1 MVPRNGVEI
10 LGERAAIVFW
20 IEARGAAEHQF
31 HNDIEG
37 GASHGGSRIDRTI
50 GLRGFPALD
59 LPLRHGGEGGHKRQ
73 YCLRPEDRRCGPPLP
88 PPFSAFRN
96 EDRIFSHH
104 RLERTAGRRVTAE
117 GVRLLDQDFTNHLRL
132 ADQENVGIARTHAR
146 DALLIGR
153 LRDGLDIVA
162 PERRQSAE
170 AERPRRRLERNKVG
184 VYEHRIDLAAP
195 CLYLTA
201 RYISDKFRKLA
212 QGAPTIE
219 GRAVAPV
226 PRMARQFIYHMQE
239 LSKTYPGNRKV
250 LDNVHLSFYPDAKI
264 GVLGVNGAGK
274 STLLRIMAG
283 IDDEYSGE
291 AWAADGAR
299 VGYLPQEPQ
308 LDTAKSVRENVME
321 GVAAQKAIL
330 DRYNELAL
338 NYSDETADEM
348 TRLQDEIESKG
359 LWDLDSKVDQA
370 MDALRCPADD
380 ADVTKLSG
388 GERRRVA
395 LCKLLLEQ
403 PDLLLL
409 DEPTNHLDAESVMW
423 LEGHLRNYPGAILIV
438 THDRYF
444 LDNVTGWILEL
455 DRGRGIP
462 YEGNYSSW
470 LVQKQK
476 RLEQEGREEEA
487 HQRTLAREQE
497 WIAASPRARQAKS
510 KARYERYEDLLRKA
524 GEKQTQTAQIVIP
537 VAERLGQNVID
548 FESLTKGFGSNLL
561 IDDLTFK
568 LPAGGIVGVIGP
580 NGAGK
585 TTLFRMITAQDK
597 PNSGTIKVG
606 ESVQLGY
613 VDQSRDTLDG
623 KKTVWEEISGGLDQL
638 QLGKREVNSRAYC
651 AAFNFKGADQQKK
664 VGQLSG
670 GERNRVHLAKML
682 KSGANVLLL
691 DEPTNDLDVD
701 TLRALEEALE
711 DFAGCAVIITH
722 DRWFLDRIATH
733 ILAFEGDSHVEW
745 FEGNFQDYEKDKMR
759 RLGIDTVIPQRI
771 KYKKFSR

>member
-1 MVPRNGVEI
+1 
-10 LGERAAIVFW
+10 
-20 IEARGAAEHQF
+20 
-31 HNDIEG
+31 
-37 GASHGGSRIDRTI
+37 
-50 GLRGFPALD
+50 
-59 LPLRHGGEGGHKRQ
+59 
-73 YCLRPEDRRCGPPLP
+73 
-88 PPFSAFRN
+88 
-96 EDRIFSHH
+96 
-104 RLERTAGRRVTAE
+104 
-117 GVRLLDQDFTNHLRL
+117 
-132 ADQENVGIARTHAR
+132 
-146 DALLIGR
+146 
-153 LRDGLDIVA
+153 
-162 PERRQSAE
+162 
-170 AERPRRRLERNKVG
+170 
-184 VYEHRIDLAAP
+184 
-195 CLYLTA
+195 
-201 RYISDKFRKLA
+201 
-212 QGAPTIE
+212 
-219 GRAVAPV
+219 
-226 PRMARQFIYHMQE
+226 MARQFIYHMQG
-239 LSKTYPGNRKV
+239 LSKVYPANRKV
-250 LDNVHLSFYPDAKI
+250 LENINLSFYPDAKI

-283 IDDEYSGE
+283 LDQDYAGE
-291 AWAADGAR
+291 AWAAEGAR

-308 LDTAKSVRENVME
+308 LDREKNVRENVMQ
-321 GVAAQKAIL
+321 GVGPQKAIL
-330 DRYNELAL
+330 DRYNELAT

-348 TRLQDEIESKG
+348 TKLQDEIEAKG

-370 MDALRCPADD
+370 MDALRCPPDD
-380 ADVTKLSG
+380 ADVGKLSG

-395 LCKLLLEQ
+395 LCQLLLAQ

-409 DEPTNHLDAESVMW
+409 DEPTNHLDAESVAW

-462 YEGNYSSW
+462 YEGNYSAW
-470 LVQKQK
+470 LIQKQK

-487 HQRTLAREQE
+487 RQRTLAREQE

-510 KARYERYEDLLRKA
+510 KARYQRYEELLQKA
-524 GEKQTQTAQIVIP
+524 GEKQAQTAQIVIP

-548 FESLTKGFGSNLL
+548 FDHLRKGFADNLL
-561 IDDLTFK
+561 IDELSFK
-568 LPAGGIVGVIGP
+568 LPAGGIVGIIGP

-585 TTLFRMITAQDK
+585 TTLFRMITKQETPDQ
-597 PNSGTIKVG
+597 GTIQIG
-606 ESVQLGY
+606 ESVRLGY

-623 KKTVWEEISGGLDQL
+623 AKTVWEEISGGLDQL

-711 DFAGCAVIITH
+711 DFAGCAVLISH

-745 FEGNFQDYEKDKMR
+745 FEGNYQDYEKDKMR
-759 RLGIDTVIPQRI
+759 RLGIESVIPQRI